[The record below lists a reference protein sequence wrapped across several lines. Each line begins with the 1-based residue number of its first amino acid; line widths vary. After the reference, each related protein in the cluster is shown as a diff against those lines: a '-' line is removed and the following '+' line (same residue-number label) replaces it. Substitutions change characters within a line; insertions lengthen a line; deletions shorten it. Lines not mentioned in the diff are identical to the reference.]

1 VVELIRRFHEA
12 GGVIAL
18 GTDYNTR
25 VEELKPDMFRQELA
39 LYHAAGLSLM
49 EVIQTAT
56 KNAAQACG
64 KAKELGTVEPGK
76 LADIVIVKGDP
87 LTDLE
92 VLANVMLVI
101 KGGKVAFRADC
112 MPKQD

>member
-1 VVELIRRFHEA
+1 MSLLCKWAKGRSNGPESYPLP
-12 GGVIAL
+12 GGSGFIVSV
-18 GTDYNTR
+18 G
-25 VEELKPDMFRQELA
+25 QELA
-39 LYHAAGLSLM
+39 LYHAAGLSRM

-87 LTDLE
+87 LATLE
-92 VLANVMLVI
+92 ALENVVFVV
-101 KGGKVAFRADC
+101 KGGEVAFRADW
-112 MPKQD
+112 MSRQD